1 VYTKRIGIM
10 ETTTTRA
17 TYDLRDLMDELASGS
32 SNLVTRETGRV
43 IREAIEA
50 RLEREPEGTVV
61 AMDFSHVGIID
72 FSCADEIISK
82 LLARLQSSEYG
93 DKYVVLQGLTPTH
106 EENIAVALERKKLAI
121 LVSRADGS
129 WRLLG
134 SLNPYL
140 NEALQFVMQ
149 QREITARDLA
159 DDTQVEISLASTKL
173 LNLFKARLV
182 QRSSERLPD
191 GGRQFIYRSLLV
203 ER

>member
-1 VYTKRIGIM
+1 M
-10 ETTTTRA
+10 ETITTRA
-17 TYDLRDLMDELASGS
+17 NYDLRDLMDEHLAT
-32 SNLVTRETGRV
+32 SNLVTRETGRSM
-43 IREAIEA
+43 RELIEL
-50 RLEREPEGTVV
+50 RLEREPEGAVV
-61 AMDFSHVGIID
+61 ALDFSHVGIID
-72 FSCADEIISK
+72 FSCADEIVSK
-82 LLARLQSSEYG
+82 LVARLQGLEYG
-93 DKYVVLQGLTPTH
+93 DKYVVLHGLTSTH
-106 EENIAVALERKKLAI
+106 EENIAVALERKKLAV
-121 LVSRADGS
+121 LVSRPDGS

-140 NEALQFVMQ
+140 NEALQFVMNQ
-149 QREITARDLA
+149 KEITARDLA

>member
-1 VYTKRIGIM
+1 M
-10 ETTTTRA
+10 ETTTTRATRA
-17 TYDLRDLMDELASGS
+17 TYDLRDLMDEHLAISH
-32 SNLVTRETGRV
+32 LVTRETGRD
-43 IREAIEA
+43 IRESIEA
-50 RLEREPEGTVV
+50 RLEREPEGAVI
-61 AMDFSHVGIID
+61 ALDFSHVGIID

-82 LLARLQSSEYG
+82 LVARLQGLEYG
-93 DKYVVLQGLTPTH
+93 DKYLVLHGLTPTH
-106 EENIAVALERKKLAI
+106 EENITVALERKKLAV

-140 NEALQFVMQ
+140 NEALQFVMNQ
-149 QREITARDLA
+149 KELTARDLA
-159 DDTQVEISLASTKL
+159 DETRVEISLASTKL

-191 GGRQFIYRSLLV
+191 GGRQFIYRSLFV

>member
-1 VYTKRIGIM
+1 M
-10 ETTTTRA
+10 ETITTRA
-17 TYDLRDLMDELASGS
+17 IYDLRDLMDEHLAT
-32 SNLVTRETGRV
+32 SNLVTRETGRSM
-43 IREAIEA
+43 RELIEL
-50 RLEREPEGTVV
+50 RLEREPEGAVV
-61 AMDFSHVGIID
+61 ALDFSHVGIID
-72 FSCADEIISK
+72 FSCADEIVSK
-82 LLARLQSSEYG
+82 LVARLQGLEYG
-93 DKYVVLQGLTPTH
+93 DKYVVLHGLTSTH
-106 EENIAVALERKKLAI
+106 EENIAVALERKKLAV
-121 LVSRADGS
+121 LVSRPDGS

-140 NEALQFVMQ
+140 NEALQFVMNQ
-149 QREITARDLA
+149 KEITARDLA

>member
-1 VYTKRIGIM
+1 M
-10 ETTTTRA
+10 DTTTTRA

-43 IREAIEA
+43 IREAIES

-82 LLARLQSSEYG
+82 LLARLQGAEYG

>member
-1 VYTKRIGIM
+1 M
-10 ETTTTRA
+10 ETITTRA
-17 TYDLRDLMDELASGS
+17 TYDLRDLMDEHLAI
-32 SNLVTRETGRV
+32 SNLVTRETGRD
-43 IREAIEA
+43 IRESIEA
-50 RLEREPEGTVV
+50 RLEREPEGAVI
-61 AMDFSHVGIID
+61 ALDFSHVGIID

-82 LLARLQSSEYG
+82 LVARLQGLEYG
-93 DKYVVLQGLTPTH
+93 DKYLILHGLTPTH
-106 EENIAVALERKKLAI
+106 EENIAVALERKKLAV

-140 NEALQFVMQ
+140 NEALQFVMSQ
-149 QREITARDLA
+149 KEITARDLA
-159 DDTQVEISLASTKL
+159 DDTHVEISLASTKL

-191 GGRQFIYRSLLV
+191 GGRQFIYRSLFV

>member
-1 VYTKRIGIM
+1 M

>member
-1 VYTKRIGIM
+1 MNI
-10 ETTTTRA
+10 TTTRA
-17 TYDLRDLMDELASGS
+17 TYDVRELMDEHLARGS
-32 SNLVTRETGRV
+32 SNLVTRETGRS
-43 IREAIEA
+43 IREAIET
-50 RLEREPEGTVV
+50 RLEREPEGAVV

-82 LLARLQSSEYG
+82 LVARLQSLEYG
-93 DKYVVLQGLTPTH
+93 DKYVVLLGLTPPH
-106 EENIAVALERKKLAI
+106 EENIAVALERQQRAV
-121 LVSRADGS
+121 LVGHADGS

-140 NEALQFVMQ
+140 NEALQIVMDQ
-149 QREITARDLA
+149 KEITARDLA
-159 DDTQVEISLASTKL
+159 DGTQVEISLASTKL

-191 GGRQFIYRSLLV
+191 GGRQFIYRSLLA